1 MGKLIKILI
10 LCGLVALFFASYGDK
25 IIISI
30 QNIIRLSGDVASRQ
44 SSPVVNITN
53 SMEIPLQNDGHYWV
67 EMAVNN
73 TPINFIVDTGA
84 SFVTLSHADAEKL
97 YLYISENDYIHN
109 FRTAG
114 GTVNMAEVNIDRL
127 SVGFIEVYNVK
138 AYVARE
144 GMLSVS
150 LLGMNFLNKLESFEF
165 RDKEL
170 LFQQ

>member
-1 MGKLIKILI
+1 MGRLIKTLI
-10 LCGLVALFFASYGDK
+10 LCGLVALFFANYGDK
-25 IIISI
+25 IVIAFKNIISHSSDMAA
-30 QNIIRLSGDVASRQ
+30 QQL
-44 SSPVVNITN
+44 SPVVNVTN

-84 SFVTLSHADAEKL
+84 SFVTLSHKDAESL
-97 YLYISENDYIHN
+97 YLYISENDYTHSFN
-109 FRTAG
+109 TAG
-114 GTVNMAEVNIDRL
+114 GMINMAEVNIDRL
-127 SVGFIEVYNVK
+127 SVGSIDVYNVK
-138 AYVARE
+138 AYVAPK